1 MPEAKVQRHLAM
13 ARQPRR
19 LCESLRG
26 LEYLAARQEIM
37 LQQLRSL
44 SPPSCPTK
52 SKGAFSQFGQQSA
65 SRKFDI
71 ASKAKRGKNN
81 QARMGTIPSETIE
94 QIAAANDIVE
104 VIGSY
109 FPLKRA
115 GANFRAL
122 CPFHQE
128 KTPSFM
134 VSPSRQTFHCFG
146 CGAGGSVFR
155 FVVDYEHV
163 DFPTAVRKLA
173 ARAGITVVEKSGRRG
188 AGDEER
194 QRELRQRL
202 LKLHGEAAQWFHEN
216 LIKREVGKAARGYL
230 RSRGI
235 TVEIAKRW
243 QLGYAP
249 DEWDAFGC
257 WARSRDYDVRDLIAS
272 GLVKVKDDSDSIGS
286 QRSVSAQ
293 RTAHA
298 TASYDRFRGRIMFP
312 ICNDIGEVI
321 AFSGRLLQNED
332 GAAKYLNSPET
343 ALFRKGSVLFGL
355 DKSKRALIEAD
366 CAVVCE
372 GQLDLISLF
381 ESGIT
386 NVVAP
391 QGTAFTEGQARILK
405 RFVNEVVLCFDADAA
420 GQKAAE
426 RSLDALLQNDLIVRV
441 AEMPAGEDPD
451 SLVRREGKIAFEKRI
466 ADARDFFDYWIE
478 REAAN
483 VDLNSLSAKMEV
495 ARTLA
500 ETVSH
505 VHDPVMRGE
514 VISKIS
520 ARLAVSTSAFAAL
533 VSKQVRK
540 GPSEVTTER
549 RQQQV
554 PPNDI
559 ALLCILALRSEE
571 AHQFLRARSWREV
584 LSQLPST
591 YFLERILESEVR
603 PNDSASL
610 SAFLASLEPEEE
622 DIISGWLHL
631 KTPPNS
637 VAVPWLRLRQAAL
650 RRQLDIAKD
659 RLRLPELSTG
669 DVINLQ
675 KQILDLQEQLHE
687 LSQPAGAADS

>member
-1 MPEAKVQRHLAM
+1 M
-13 ARQPRR
+13 
-19 LCESLRG
+19 
-26 LEYLAARQEIM
+26 
-37 LQQLRSL
+37 
-44 SPPSCPTK
+44 
-52 SKGAFSQFGQQSA
+52 
-65 SRKFDI
+65 RKFGI
-71 ASKAKRGKNN
+71 AFKVKRGKNN

-115 GANFRAL
+115 GANFKAL

-128 KTPSFM
+128 KTPSFT

-146 CGAGGSVFR
+146 CGVGGSVFR
-155 FVVDYEHV
+155 FVMDYEHT
-163 DFPTAVRKLA
+163 DFPSAVRKLA
-173 ARAGITVVEKSGRRG
+173 ARSGITVVEKSGGGG
-188 AGDEER
+188 ADDEER
-194 QRELRQRL
+194 QRQLRQRL
-202 LKLHGEAAQWFHEN
+202 LKLHAEAAQWFHET
-216 LIKREVGKAARGYL
+216 LIKREVGEAARKYL

-235 TVEIAKRW
+235 TPEIAKRW

-249 DEWDAFGC
+249 DEWDAFGS
-257 WARSRDYDVRDLIAS
+257 WARAQGYDVRDLIAS
-272 GLVKVKDDSDSIGS
+272 GLVKMRGESESLPEQPASDVRL
-286 QRSVSAQ
+286 QR
-293 RTAHA
+293 
-298 TASYDRFRGRIMFP
+298 SYDRFRGRIIFP
-312 ICNDIGEVI
+312 ICNDVGEVI
-321 AFSGRLLQNED
+321 AFSGRLLQDEE

-343 ALFRKGSVLFGL
+343 TLFRKGSVLFGL
-355 DKSKRALIEAD
+355 DKTKRALIEAN

-381 ESGIT
+381 EAGIS

-441 AEMPAGEDPD
+441 AEMPVGEDPD
-451 SLVRREGKIAFEKRI
+451 SLVRREGKEDFGRRI
-466 ADARDFFDYWIE
+466 ASARDFFDYWIE
-478 REAAN
+478 RQVAL

-505 VHDPVMRGE
+505 VHDPVMRGD

-520 ARLAVSTSAFAAL
+520 ARLAVQVSEFAAL
-533 VSKQVRK
+533 VPKQIRK
-540 GPSEVTTER
+540 AITGATTER
-549 RQQQV
+549 RQQLV
-554 PPNDI
+554 APNDI

-571 AHQFLRARSWREV
+571 ALEFLRAENWREV

-591 YFLERILESEVR
+591 YFLQRILESEVR
-603 PNDSASL
+603 PNDAASL
-610 SAFLASLEPEEE
+610 NAFLASLEPEEE
-622 DIISGWLHL
+622 NIISGWLHL
-631 KTPPNS
+631 KTPPNA
-637 VAVPWLRLRQAAL
+637 VAVPWLRLRQSAL
-650 RRQLDIAKD
+650 RRQLDVAKD
-659 RLRLPELSTG
+659 RIRLPELSTG
-669 DVINLQ
+669 DIINLQ

-687 LSQPAGAADS
+687 FSQPAGTADN